1 MRYVQ
6 IDGENLKL
14 EQIEEVAFG
23 KAKVRLSRRAVPKIY
38 RCRKYVEEIIRKGQ
52 TVYGINTGFGKLC
65 RVKIS
70 TSEIERLQKNL
81 VLSHAVGVGPVFSEE
96 EVRAAMLLQANV
108 LAKGHSG
115 VRIEVIQSLIN
126 LLNSGVTPMVPE
138 KGSVGAS
145 GDLAPLSF
153 IALVL
158 IGEGWAFYPNLD
170 PSDNKKLLSG
180 NEALKKAGLKPLKLS
195 AKEGIALINGT
206 QVMTGLGALTLL
218 KAERLSELADIAGAL
233 SCEAALATPVAFD
246 EDLQKARAHKGQGI
260 VARNLIQLMKN
271 SQIREFHK
279 ACPKVQDPYSF
290 RCMPQV
296 HGAVRDALS
305 YVRSVLEVEI
315 NSATDNPLIFPEKN
329 KVISGGNFHGEP
341 VALALDFL
349 GIAVSEL
356 GSISERRIACLMDP
370 SITDLPAFL
379 ISEPGINS
387 GLMMAQT
394 TAAALVSENK
404 ILAHP
409 ASVDSIPTSL
419 NQEDHVSMG
428 TISSRKAREI
438 ANNVEEVLAIEFL
451 CAYQGIC
458 FRAPLKPGIGTG
470 KIFSRIKERVK
481 EIKEDR
487 ILVGDLVKIKELM
500 RIKFGM

>member
-1 MRYVQ
+1 MRYIT
-6 IDGENLKL
+6 IDGESLTL
-14 EQIEEVAFG
+14 EQVEEVAY
-23 KAKVRLSRRAVPKIY
+23 KKTLVRLSQKAIPRIN
-38 RCRKYVEEIIRKGQ
+38 RCRKHVEEIIKKGE

-70 TSEIERLQKNL
+70 PSEIEKLQRNL
-81 VLSHAVGVGPVFSEE
+81 ILSHAIGVGPVFCEE

-115 VRIEVIQSLIN
+115 VRLEVIGSLIK
-126 LLNSGVTPMVPE
+126 LLNSGITPMIPE

-158 IGEGWAFYPNLD
+158 MGEGWAFYPNLD
-170 PSDNKKLLSG
+170 PVDKKRLLSG
-180 NEALKKAGLKPLKLS
+180 KQALKKAKLKPLRLS

-206 QVMTGLGALTLL
+206 EMMTGLGVLTLL
-218 KAERLSELADIAGAL
+218 KAENLSELADMAGAL

-246 EDLQKARAHKGQGI
+246 EDLQKARKHKGQAI
-260 VARNLIQLMKN
+260 TAKNLIQLMKN

-296 HGAVRDALS
+296 HGAIREALS
-305 YVRSVLEVEI
+305 YVRSVLQIEI
-315 NSATDNPLIFPEKN
+315 NSATDNPLIFPEKK

-349 GIAVSEL
+349 GIALAEL
-356 GSISERRIACLMDP
+356 ANISERRIACLMDP
-370 SITDLPAFL
+370 NITDLPAFL
-379 ISEPGINS
+379 VKNPGINS

-404 ILAHP
+404 VLAHP

-428 TISSRKAREI
+428 TIAARKAREI
-438 ANNVEEVLAIEFL
+438 ANNTEEVLAIEFL
-451 CAYQGIC
+451 CAYQGVC
-458 FRAPLKPGIGTG
+458 FRAPLKPGIGTN
-470 KIFSRIKERVK
+470 KIFNRIKQRVK

-500 RIKFGM
+500 KVKFGM

>member
-1 MRYVQ
+1 MKYVQ

-14 EQIEEVAFG
+14 EQIEEVAYW
-23 KAKVRLSRRAVPKIY
+23 KAKVRLSRRAVPKIS

-81 VLSHAVGVGPVFSEE
+81 VLSHAVGVGPVFCEE

-108 LAKGHSG
+108 LSKGYSG
-115 VRIEVIQSLIN
+115 VRLEVIQSLIN

-145 GDLAPLSF
+145 GDLAPLAF

-158 IGEGWAFYPNLD
+158 TGEGWAFY
-170 PSDNKKLLSG
+170 NKRLLLG
-180 NEALKKAGLKPLKLS
+180 KEALKKAGLKPLRLS

-206 QVMTGLGALTLL
+206 QMMTGLGVLTLL
-218 KAERLSELADIAGAL
+218 RAERLAELADMAGAL

-246 EDLQKARAHKGQGI
+246 EDLQRARAHKGQGI
-260 VARNLIQLMKN
+260 AARNLIQIMKN

-296 HGAVRDALS
+296 HGAVRDALR

-315 NSATDNPLIFPEKN
+315 NSATDNPLIFPDKK

-356 GSISERRIACLMDP
+356 GSISERRIAVMMDP
-370 SITDLPAFL
+370 NITDLPAFL
-379 ISEPGINS
+379 VREPGINS

-428 TISSRKAREI
+428 TIASRKAREI
-438 ANNVEEVLAIEFL
+438 ANNTEEVLAIEFL

-458 FRAPLKPGIGTG
+458 FRAPLKPGIGTN

-487 ILVGDLVKIKELM
+487 ILVGDLVKIKEMM
-500 RIKFGM
+500 RAKFGIS

>member
-14 EQIEEVAFG
+14 EQIEEVAFE
-23 KAKVRLSRRAVPKIY
+23 KAKVRLSRRAVPKIS

-70 TSEIERLQKNL
+70 PSEIERLQKNL
-81 VLSHAVGVGPVFSEE
+81 VLSHAVGVGPVFCEE

-108 LAKGHSG
+108 LSKGYSG
-115 VRIEVIQSLIN
+115 VRMEVIQSLIN

-145 GDLAPLSF
+145 GDLSPLAF

-158 IGEGWAFYPNLD
+158 IGEGWAFY
-170 PSDNKKLLSG
+170 NKRLLSG
-180 NEALKKAGLKPLKLS
+180 KEALKKAGLKPLRLS

-206 QVMTGLGALTLL
+206 QMMTGLGALTLL
-218 KAERLSELADIAGAL
+218 RAERLSELADMAGAL

-260 VARNLIQLMKN
+260 VARNLIQFMKN

-279 ACPKVQDPYSF
+279 ACPKVQDPNSF

-296 HGAVRDALS
+296 HGAVRDALQ
-305 YVRSVLEVEI
+305 YVHSVLEVEI
-315 NSATDNPLIFPEKN
+315 NSATDNPLIFPEKK

-356 GSISERRIACLMDP
+356 GSISERRIAVMMDP
-370 SITDLPAFL
+370 NITDLPAFL
-379 ISEPGINS
+379 VREPGINS

-428 TISSRKAREI
+428 TIASRKAREI
-438 ANNVEEVLAIEFL
+438 ANNTEDVLAIEFL

-458 FRAPLKPGIGTG
+458 FRAPLKPGIGTN

-500 RIKFGM
+500 RIKFGL

>member
-1 MRYVQ
+1 MKYVQ

-14 EQIEEVAFG
+14 EQIEETAFG
-23 KAKVRLSRRAVPKIY
+23 KAKVRLSRKAVPKIS
-38 RCRKYVEEIIRKGQ
+38 RCRKYVEEIIRTGQ

-70 TSEIERLQKNL
+70 PSEIERLQKNL
-81 VLSHAVGVGPVFSEE
+81 VLSHAVGVGPVFCEE

-115 VRIEVIQSLIN
+115 VRPVVIQSLIN

-145 GDLAPLSF
+145 GDLAPLAF

-158 IGEGWAFYPNLD
+158 MGEGWAFY
-170 PSDNKKLLSG
+170 KKRLLSG
-180 NEALKKAGLKPLKLS
+180 RDALKKAGLKPLKLS

-206 QVMTGLGALTLL
+206 QMMTGLGALTLL
-218 KAERLSELADIAGAL
+218 RAEKLAELADMAGAL

-246 EDLQKARAHKGQGI
+246 EDLQRARAHKGQGI

-296 HGAVRDALS
+296 HGAVRDALR

-315 NSATDNPLIFPEKN
+315 NSATDNPLIFPDKK

-356 GSISERRIACLMDP
+356 GSISERRIAVMMDP
-370 SITDLPAFL
+370 NITDLPAFL
-379 ISEPGINS
+379 VREPGINS

-428 TISSRKAREI
+428 TIASRKAREI
-438 ANNVEEVLAIEFL
+438 ANNAEEVLAIEFL

-458 FRAPLKPGIGTG
+458 FRAPLKPGIGTN
-470 KIFSRIKERVK
+470 KIFTRIKQRVK

-500 RIKFGM
+500 RVKFGIL

>member
-1 MRYVQ
+1 MKSIQ
-6 IDGENLKL
+6 IDGQHLKL
-14 EQIEEVAFG
+14 EQIEEVAYS
-23 KAKVRLSRRAVPKIY
+23 KAKVKLSRNAIPRIK
-38 RCRKYVEEIIRKGQ
+38 RCRKYVEEIVHKGQ

-70 TSEIERLQKNL
+70 PSEIERLQKNL
-81 VLSHAVGVGPVFSEE
+81 VLSHAVGVGPVFCEE

-108 LAKGHSG
+108 LSKGYSG
-115 VRIEVIQSLIN
+115 VRVEVIQSLIN

-145 GDLAPLSF
+145 GDLAPLAF

-158 IGEGWAFYPNLD
+158 TGEGWAFY
-170 PSDNKKLLSG
+170 NKKLFSG
-180 NEALKKAGLKPLKLS
+180 KDALKKAGLKPLKLS
-195 AKEGIALINGT
+195 AKEGLALINGT
-206 QVMTGLGALTLL
+206 EIMTGLGALTLL
-218 KAERLSELADIAGAL
+218 RAEKLSELADMAGAL

-246 EDLQKARAHKGQGI
+246 EDLQKARAHRGQGM
-260 VARNLIQLMKN
+260 VAKNLVQLMKN

-296 HGAVRDALS
+296 HGAVRDALH

-315 NSATDNPLIFPEKN
+315 NSATDNPLIFPDKK

-356 GSISERRIACLMDP
+356 GSISERRIAVMMDP
-370 SITDLPAFL
+370 NITDLPAFL
-379 ISEPGINS
+379 VSEPGINS

-428 TISSRKAREI
+428 TIASRKAREI
-438 ANNVEEVLAIEFL
+438 ANNTEEVLAIEFL
-451 CAYQGIC
+451 CAYQGVC
-458 FRAPLKPGIGTG
+458 FRA
-470 KIFSRIKERVK
+470 
-481 EIKEDR
+481 
-487 ILVGDLVKIKELM
+487 
-500 RIKFGM
+500 

>member
-1 MRYVQ
+1 MRYVT
-6 IDGENLKL
+6 IDGQSLKL
-14 EQIEEVAFG
+14 DELEAVAYAR
-23 KAKVRLSRRAVPKIY
+23 AKVKLSREAIPRIK
-38 RCRKYVEEIIRKGQ
+38 RCRKYVEELIRKGD

-70 TSEIERLQKNL
+70 SSEIEKLQRNL
-81 VLSHAVGVGPVFSEE
+81 VLSHAFGVGPVFCNE

-115 VRIEVIQSLIN
+115 VRMQVIENLIK

-158 IGEGWAFYPNLD
+158 IGEGWAFYK
-170 PSDNKKLLSG
+170 KKLYSG
-180 NEALKKAGLKPLKLS
+180 KQALKKAGLKPLKLS
-195 AKEGIALINGT
+195 AKEGIALVNGT
-206 QVMTGLGALTLL
+206 ELMASLGVLTLL
-218 KAERLSELADIAGAL
+218 KAERLSELADMAGAL

-246 EDLQKARAHKGQGI
+246 EDLQKARRHKGQAI
-260 VARNLIQLMKN
+260 TARNLIQLMKY

-296 HGAVRDALS
+296 HGAIRDALS
-305 YVRSVLEVEI
+305 YVRSVLQIEI
-315 NSATDNPLIFPEKN
+315 NSATDNPLIFPEKK

-349 GIAVSEL
+349 GIALAEL
-356 GSISERRIACLMDP
+356 ASISERRIAVMMDP
-370 SITDLPAFL
+370 NITDLPAFL
-379 ISEPGINS
+379 ISQPGINS

-404 ILAHP
+404 VLAHP

-428 TISSRKAREI
+428 TIASRKAREI
-438 ANNVEEVLAIEFL
+438 ANNTEEVLAIEFL
-451 CAYQGIC
+451 CAYQGVC
-458 FRAPLKPGIGTG
+458 FRAPLKPGIGTN
-470 KIFSRIKERVK
+470 KIFTRLKERVK

-500 RIKFGM
+500 RVKFGL

>member
-1 MRYVQ
+1 MKYIT

-14 EQIEEVAFG
+14 EQIEEVAYG
-23 KAKVRLSRRAVPKIY
+23 KALVKLSQKAIPKIN
-38 RCRKYVEEIIRKGQ
+38 RCRKYVEEIVKKGE

-70 TSEIERLQKNL
+70 PAEIEKLQKNL
-81 VLSHAVGVGPVFSEE
+81 ILSHAIGVGPVFCEE
-96 EVRAAMLLQANV
+96 EVRAAVLLQANV
-108 LAKGHSG
+108 LAKGYSG
-115 VRIEVIQSLIN
+115 VRLEVIENLIR
-126 LLNSGVTPMVPE
+126 LVNSGVTPMVPE

-170 PSDNKKLLSG
+170 PWDKKRLLSG
-180 NEALKKAGLKPLKLS
+180 KQALKKAGIKPLKLS

-206 QVMTGLGALTLL
+206 EMMTGLGVLTLL
-218 KAERLSELADIAGAL
+218 KGERLAELSDMAGAL

-246 EDLQKARAHKGQGI
+246 EDLQKLRGHKGQKI
-260 VARNLIQLMKN
+260 SAFNLVQLMKN

-296 HGAVRDALS
+296 HGAVRDVLS
-305 YVRSVLEVEI
+305 YVRSVLEIEV
-315 NSATDNPLIFPEKN
+315 NSVTDNPLIFPEKN
-329 KVISGGNFHGEP
+329 KIISGGNFHGEP

-349 GIAVSEL
+349 GIALAEL
-356 GSISERRIACLMDP
+356 ASISERRIAAMMDP
-370 SITDLPAFL
+370 NITELPAFL
-379 ISEPGINS
+379 ISNPGINS

-404 ILAHP
+404 VLAHP

>member
-23 KAKVRLSRRAVPKIY
+23 KAKVRLSRRAVPKIS

-70 TSEIERLQKNL
+70 PSEIERLQKNL

-96 EVRAAMLLQANV
+96 EVRAALLLQANV

-126 LLNSGVTPMVPE
+126 LLNSGITPMVPE

-158 IGEGWAFYPNLD
+158 IGEGWAFY
-170 PSDNKKLLSG
+170 NKKLLSG
-180 NEALKKAGLKPLKLS
+180 KEALKKAGLKPLRLS
-195 AKEGIALINGT
+195 AKEGVSLINGT
-206 QVMTGLGALTLL
+206 QMMTGLGALTLL
-218 KAERLSELADIAGAL
+218 KAERLAELADMAGAL

-246 EDLQKARAHKGQGI
+246 EDLQKVRAHKGQKI
-260 VARNLIQLMKN
+260 SAQNLVQLMKN

-315 NSATDNPLIFPEKN
+315 NSATDNPLIFPEKK

-356 GSISERRIACLMDP
+356 GSISERRIAVMMDP
-370 SITDLPAFL
+370 NITDLPAFL
-379 ISEPGINS
+379 VREPGINS

-428 TISSRKAREI
+428 TIASRKAREI
-438 ANNVEEVLAIEFL
+438 TNNTEEVLAIEFL
-451 CAYQGIC
+451 CAYQGVC
-458 FRAPLKPGIGTG
+458 FRAPLKPGIGTN

-500 RIKFGM
+500 RSKFAM

>member
-1 MRYVQ
+1 MKYVQ
-6 IDGENLKL
+6 IDGEHLKL
-14 EQIEEVAFG
+14 EQIEEVAYG
-23 KAKVRLSRRAVPKIY
+23 KAQVKLSRKAIPKIS
-38 RCRKYVEEIIRKGQ
+38 RCRKYVEEIIRKGG

-70 TSEIERLQKNL
+70 PSEIEKLQKNL
-81 VLSHAVGVGPVFSEE
+81 VLSHAVGVGPVFCEE
-96 EVRAAMLLQANV
+96 EVRAALLLQANV

-126 LLNSGVTPMVPE
+126 LLNSGITPMVPE

-158 IGEGWAFYPNLD
+158 IGEGWAFF
-170 PSDNKKLLSG
+170 KKRLLPG
-180 NEALKKAGLKPLKLS
+180 KQALKKAGIKPLKLS
-195 AKEGIALINGT
+195 AKEGVSLINGT

-246 EDLQKARAHKGQGI
+246 EDLQKARPHKGQKI
-260 VARNLIQLMKN
+260 SAQNLVQLMKK

-315 NSATDNPLIFPEKN
+315 NSATDNPLIFPDKK

-349 GIAVSEL
+349 GIAISEL
-356 GSISERRIACLMDP
+356 GSISERRIAVMMDP
-370 SITDLPAFL
+370 NITDLPAFL
-379 ISEPGINS
+379 VREPGINS

-428 TISSRKAREI
+428 TIASRKAREI
-438 ANNVEEVLAIEFL
+438 ANNTEEVLAIEFL

-458 FRAPLKPGIGTG
+458 FRAPLKPGIGTN
-470 KIFSRIKERVK
+470 KIFTRLKERVK

-487 ILVGDLVKIKELM
+487 ILVGDLVKIKEMM
-500 RIKFGM
+500 RVKFETS

>member
-1 MRYVQ
+1 M
-6 IDGENLKL
+6 
-14 EQIEEVAFG
+14 
-23 KAKVRLSRRAVPKIY
+23 
-38 RCRKYVEEIIRKGQ
+38 
-52 TVYGINTGFGKLC
+52 
-65 RVKIS
+65 
-70 TSEIERLQKNL
+70 
-81 VLSHAVGVGPVFSEE
+81 
-96 EVRAAMLLQANV
+96 
-108 LAKGHSG
+108 
-115 VRIEVIQSLIN
+115 
-126 LLNSGVTPMVPE
+126 
-138 KGSVGAS
+138 
-145 GDLAPLSF
+145 
-153 IALVL
+153 
-158 IGEGWAFYPNLD
+158 
-170 PSDNKKLLSG
+170 
-180 NEALKKAGLKPLKLS
+180 
-195 AKEGIALINGT
+195 
-206 QVMTGLGALTLL
+206 
-218 KAERLSELADIAGAL
+218 AGAL

-246 EDLQKARAHKGQGI
+246 EDLQKVRAHKGQKI
-260 VARNLIQLMKN
+260 SAFNLVQLMNN

-296 HGAVRDALS
+296 HGAVRDALG
-305 YVRSVLEVEI
+305 YVRAVLEVEI
-315 NSATDNPLIFPEKN
+315 NSATDNPLIFPDKN

-349 GIAVSEL
+349 GIAMAEL
-356 GSISERRIACLMDP
+356 ASISERRIAALMDP
-370 SITDLPAFL
+370 NITDLPAFL
-379 ISEPGINS
+379 IQNPGINS

-451 CAYQGIC
+451 CAYQGVC
-458 FRAPLKPGIGTG
+458 FRAPLKPGIGTN
-470 KIFSRIKERVK
+470 KIFTRIKQRVK

-500 RIKFGM
+500 SDF

>member
-6 IDGENLKL
+6 IDGENLRL

-23 KAKVRLSRRAVPKIY
+23 KAKVRLSRRAIPKIS

-70 TSEIERLQKNL
+70 PSEIERLQKNL
-81 VLSHAVGVGPVFSEE
+81 VLSHAVGVGPVFCEE

-108 LAKGHSG
+108 LAKGYSG

-158 IGEGWAFYPNLD
+158 IGEGWAFY
-170 PSDNKKLLSG
+170 NKKLLSG
-180 NEALKKAGLKPLKLS
+180 NEALKKAGLKPLRLS
-195 AKEGIALINGT
+195 AKEGVSLINGT

-218 KAERLSELADIAGAL
+218 KAERLAELADIAGAL

-246 EDLQKARAHKGQGI
+246 EDLQRARAHKGQCI
-260 VARNLIQLMKN
+260 VARNLVQLMKN

-296 HGAVRDALS
+296 HGAVRDALR

-349 GIAVSEL
+349 GIAMAEL
-356 GSISERRIACLMDP
+356 ASISERRIACLMDP
-370 SITDLPAFL
+370 NITDLPAFL
-379 ISEPGINS
+379 TPEPGINS

-428 TISSRKAREI
+428 TIASRKAREI
-438 ANNVEEVLAIEFL
+438 ANNTEEVLAIEFL
-451 CAYQGIC
+451 CAYQGVC
-458 FRAPLKPGIGTG
+458 FRAPLKPGIGTN
-470 KIFSRIKERVK
+470 KIFTRLKERVK

-500 RIKFGM
+500 RVKFGM

>member
-1 MRYVQ
+1 MKYIT

-14 EQIEEVAFG
+14 EQIEQIAYG
-23 KAKVRLSRRAVPKIY
+23 KALVRLSQKAIPKIKC
-38 RCRKYVEEIIRKGQ
+38 CRKYVEEIVKKGE

-70 TSEIERLQKNL
+70 PAEIEKLQKNL
-81 VLSHAVGVGPVFSEE
+81 VLSHAIGVGPVFCEE
-96 EVRAAMLLQANV
+96 EVRAAMILQVNV

-115 VRIEVIQSLIN
+115 VRVEVIDSLIR
-126 LLNSGVTPMVPE
+126 LLNSNVTPMVPE

-158 IGEGWAFYPNLD
+158 IGEGWAFY
-170 PSDNKKLLSG
+170 KKRLLSG
-180 NEALKKAGLKPLKLS
+180 KEALRKAGLKPLKLS

-206 QVMTGLGALTLL
+206 EMMTGLGVLTLL
-218 KAERLSELADIAGAL
+218 KAERLARLADMAGAL
-233 SCEAALATPVAFD
+233 SCEVALATPVAFD
-246 EDLQKARAHKGQGI
+246 EDLQKVRAHKGQKI
-260 VARNLIQLMKN
+260 VAKNLIQLMKN

-296 HGAVRDALS
+296 HGAVRDALG
-305 YVRSVLEVEI
+305 YVRSVLEIEV
-315 NSATDNPLIFPEKN
+315 NSVTDNPLIFPEKN
-329 KVISGGNFHGEP
+329 KIISGGNFHGEP
-341 VALALDFL
+341 VAMALDFL
-349 GIAVSEL
+349 GIAMAEL
-356 GSISERRIACLMDP
+356 TSISERRIAVMMDP
-370 SITDLPAFL
+370 NITDLPAFL

-428 TISSRKAREI
+428 TIASRKAREI
-438 ANNVEEVLAIEFL
+438 ANNTEEVLAIEFL
-451 CAYQGIC
+451 CAYQGVC
-458 FRAPLKPGIGTG
+458 FRAPLKPGIGTN
-470 KIFSRIKERVK
+470 KIFIRIKQRVK

-500 RIKFGM
+500 SDF

>member
-23 KAKVRLSRRAVPKIY
+23 KAKVRLSRRAVPKIS

-70 TSEIERLQKNL
+70 PSEIERLQKNL
-81 VLSHAVGVGPVFSEE
+81 VLSHAVGVGPVFCEE

-108 LAKGHSG
+108 LSKGYSG

-145 GDLAPLSF
+145 GDLAPLAF

-158 IGEGWAFYPNLD
+158 TGEGWAFY
-170 PSDNKKLLSG
+170 NKKLRSG
-180 NEALKKAGLKPLKLS
+180 KEALKKAGLKPLRLS

-206 QVMTGLGALTLL
+206 QMMTGLGALTLL
-218 KAERLSELADIAGAL
+218 RAERLAELADMAGAL

-246 EDLQKARAHKGQGI
+246 EDLQKLRPHKGQKI
-260 VARNLIQLMKN
+260 SAQNLVQLMKN

-305 YVRSVLEVEI
+305 YVRSVLEIEI
-315 NSATDNPLIFPEKN
+315 NSATDNPLIFPDKK

-356 GSISERRIACLMDP
+356 GSISERRIAVMMDP
-370 SITDLPAFL
+370 NITDLPAFL
-379 ISEPGINS
+379 VREPGINS

-428 TISSRKAREI
+428 TIASRKAREI
-438 ANNVEEVLAIEFL
+438 ANNTEEVLAIEFL
-451 CAYQGIC
+451 CAYQGVC
-458 FRAPLKPGIGTG
+458 FRAPLKPGIGTN
-470 KIFSRIKERVK
+470 KIFSRLKERVK

-500 RIKFGM
+500 RIKFETS

>member
-1 MRYVQ
+1 MKYIT

-14 EQIEEVAFG
+14 EQLEQVAYG
-23 KAKVRLSRRAVPKIY
+23 KALVKLSQKAIPKINH
-38 RCRKYVEEIIRKGQ
+38 CRRYVEEIVKKGE

-70 TSEIERLQKNL
+70 PAEIEKLQKNL
-81 VLSHAVGVGPVFSEE
+81 VLSHAIGVGPVFCDE
-96 EVRAAMLLQANV
+96 EVRAAILLQANV
-108 LAKGHSG
+108 LTKGYSG
-115 VRIEVIQSLIN
+115 VRVEVIDSLIK
-126 LLNSGVTPMVPE
+126 LLNSGITPMVPE

-158 IGEGWAFYPNLD
+158 IGEGWAFY
-170 PSDNKKLLSG
+170 KKRLLSG
-180 NEALKKAGLKPLKLS
+180 KEALRKAGLKPLKLS

-206 QVMTGLGALTLL
+206 EMMTGLGVLTLL
-218 KAERLSELADIAGAL
+218 KAERLARLADMAGAL

-246 EDLQKARAHKGQGI
+246 EDLQKVRAHKGQKI

-296 HGAVRDALS
+296 HGAVRDVLG
-305 YVRSVLEVEI
+305 YVRSVLEIEV
-315 NSATDNPLIFPEKN
+315 NSVTDNPLIFPEK
-329 KVISGGNFHGEP
+329 KKIISGGNFHGEP

-349 GIAVSEL
+349 GIALSEL
-356 GSISERRIACLMDP
+356 ASISERRIACLMDP

-428 TISSRKAREI
+428 TIASRKAREI
-438 ANNVEEVLAIEFL
+438 ANNTEEVLAIEFL
-451 CAYQGIC
+451 CAYQGIN
-458 FRAPLKPGIGTG
+458 FRSPLKPGIGTN
-470 KIFSRIKERVK
+470 KIFNRIKQRVK

-500 RIKFGM
+500 RNMFGM

>member
-1 MRYVQ
+1 MKYVQ
-6 IDGENLKL
+6 IDGKHLRL
-14 EQIEEVAFG
+14 EDVEQVAYG
-23 KAKVRLSRRAVPKIY
+23 KVRVKLSSRAVPKIK

-70 TSEIERLQKNL
+70 SSEIERLQKNL
-81 VLSHAVGVGPVFSEE
+81 VLSHAVGVGPVFCEE

-108 LAKGHSG
+108 LSKGYSG
-115 VRIEVIQSLIN
+115 VKIEVIQSLIN

-145 GDLAPLSF
+145 GDLAPLAF

-158 IGEGWAFYPNLD
+158 TGEGWAFYQ
-170 PSDNKKLLSG
+170 KKLLLG
-180 NEALKKAGLKPLKLS
+180 RDALKKAGLKPLKLS
-195 AKEGIALINGT
+195 AKEGLALINGT
-206 QVMTGLGALTLL
+206 EMMTGLGVLTLL
-218 KAERLSELADIAGAL
+218 RAERLSELADMAGAL

-246 EDLQKARAHKGQGI
+246 EDLQKARAHKGQGL
-260 VARNLIQLMKN
+260 VAKNLVQLMKN

-296 HGAVRDALS
+296 HGAVRDALR

-315 NSATDNPLIFPEKN
+315 NSATDNPLIFPDKK

-356 GSISERRIACLMDP
+356 GSISERRIAVMMDP
-370 SITDLPAFL
+370 NITDLPAFL
-379 ISEPGINS
+379 VREPGINS

-404 ILAHP
+404 VLAHP

-428 TISSRKAREI
+428 TIASRKAREI
-438 ANNVEEVLAIEFL
+438 ANNTEEVLAIEFL
-451 CAYQGIC
+451 CAYQGVC
-458 FRAPLKPGIGTG
+458 FRAPLKPGIGTN
-470 KIFSRIKERVK
+470 KIFSRIKQRVK

-500 RIKFGM
+500 REKFEI

>member
-1 MRYVQ
+1 MKY
-6 IDGENLKL
+6 ILMDGESLTL
-14 EQIEEVAFG
+14 EQIEEVAFR
-23 KAKVRLSRRAVPKIY
+23 KALVRLSRKAIPKIN
-38 RCRKYVEEIIRKGQ
+38 RCRKYVEEIIRKGE

-70 TSEIERLQKNL
+70 PAEIERLQKNL
-81 VLSHAVGVGPVFSEE
+81 VLSHAVGVGPVFCEE
-96 EVRAAMLLQANV
+96 EVRATMLLQANV
-108 LAKGHSG
+108 LAKGYSG
-115 VRIEVIQSLIN
+115 VRLEVIESLIN
-126 LLNSGVTPMVPE
+126 LLNLGVAPMVPE

-145 GDLAPLSF
+145 GDLAPLAF

-158 IGEGWAFYPNLD
+158 MGEGWAFY
-170 PSDNKKLLSG
+170 KKRLLSG
-180 NEALKKAGLKPLKLS
+180 KQALKKAGLKPLKLS

-206 QVMTGLGALTLL
+206 QVMTGLGVLTLL
-218 KAERLSELADIAGAL
+218 KAERLAQLADMAGAL

-246 EDLQKARAHKGQGI
+246 EDLQKARKHKGQ
-260 VARNLIQLMKN
+260 ALSAKNLVQLMKN

-296 HGAVRDALS
+296 HGAIRDALS

-315 NSATDNPLIFPEKN
+315 NSATDNPLIFPQKN

-349 GIAVSEL
+349 GIALSEL
-356 GSISERRIACLMDP
+356 ASISERRIAAMMDP
-370 SITDLPAFL
+370 NITGLPAFL
-379 ISEPGINS
+379 TPEPGINS

-428 TISSRKAREI
+428 TIASRKAREI
-438 ANNVEEVLAIEFL
+438 ANNTEEVLAIEFL
-451 CAYQGIC
+451 CAYQGVC
-458 FRAPLKPGIGTG
+458 LRAPLKPGIGTN
-470 KIFSRIKERVK
+470 KIFNRIKQRVK
-481 EIKEDR
+481 KIDEDR

-500 RIKFGM
+500 KVKFGI

>member
-1 MRYVQ
+1 MKYIT
-6 IDGENLKL
+6 IDGESLSL
-14 EQIEEVAFG
+14 EQVEEVAYK
-23 KAKVRLSRRAVPKIY
+23 KALVKLSTKAIPKIN
-38 RCRKYVEEIIRKGQ
+38 RCRKYVEEIVKKGE

-70 TSEIERLQKNL
+70 PSEIEKLQRNL
-81 VLSHAVGVGPVFSEE
+81 VLSHAIGVGPVFCDE
-96 EVRAAMLLQANV
+96 EVRASMLLQANV

-115 VRIEVIQSLIN
+115 VRLEVIDSLIK
-126 LLNSGVTPMVPE
+126 LLNSGITPMVPE

-158 IGEGWAFYPNLD
+158 IGEGWAFY
-170 PSDNKKLLSG
+170 KKRLLTG
-180 NEALKKAGLKPLKLS
+180 KQALKKAKLKPLRLS

-206 QVMTGLGALTLL
+206 EMMTAVGVLTLL
-218 KAERLSELADIAGAL
+218 KGERLSDLADMAGAL
-233 SCEAALATPVAFD
+233 SCEAAFATPVAFD
-246 EDLQKARAHKGQGI
+246 EDLQKARKHKGQAI
-260 VARNLIQLMKN
+260 TAKNLIQLMKN

-305 YVRSVLEVEI
+305 YVRSVLKIEI
-315 NSATDNPLIFPEKN
+315 NSATDNPLIFPEKK

-341 VALALDFL
+341 VALVLDFL
-349 GIAVSEL
+349 GIVLSEL
-356 GSISERRIACLMDP
+356 ANISERRIACLMDP
-370 SITDLPAFL
+370 NITDLPAFL
-379 ISEPGINS
+379 INQPGINS

-404 ILAHP
+404 VLAHP

-428 TISSRKAREI
+428 TIAARKAREI
-438 ANNVEEVLAIEFL
+438 ANNTEEVLAIEFL
-451 CAYQGIC
+451 CAYQGIN
-458 FRAPLKPGIGTG
+458 FRAPLKPGLGTN
-470 KIFSRIKERVK
+470 KIFNRIKQRVK

-500 RIKFGM
+500 RVKFGV

>member
-1 MRYVQ
+1 MKYII

-14 EQIEEVAFG
+14 EQIEQVAYG
-23 KAKVRLSRRAVPKIY
+23 KALVRLSKKAIPKIK
-38 RCRKYVEEIIRKGQ
+38 RCRKYVEEIVKKGE

-70 TSEIERLQKNL
+70 PAEIEKLQKNL
-81 VLSHAVGVGPVFSEE
+81 ILSHAIGVGPVFCEE
-96 EVRAAMLLQANV
+96 EVRAAMLLQTNV
-108 LAKGHSG
+108 LAKGYSG
-115 VRIEVIQSLIN
+115 VRLEVIDSLIK
-126 LLNSGVTPMVPE
+126 LLNSGITPMVPE

-158 IGEGWAFYPNLD
+158 IGEGWAFY
-170 PSDNKKLLSG
+170 KKRLLSG
-180 NEALKKAGLKPLKLS
+180 KEVLRKAGLKPLKLS
-195 AKEGIALINGT
+195 AKEGIALVNGT
-206 QVMTGLGALTLL
+206 EMMTGLGVLTLL
-218 KAERLSELADIAGAL
+218 KAERLARLADMAGAL

-246 EDLQKARAHKGQGI
+246 KDLQKVRKHKGQS
-260 VARNLIQLMKN
+260 VSAKNLVSLMKN

-296 HGAVRDALS
+296 HGAVRDVLG
-305 YVRSVLEVEI
+305 YVRSVLEIEV
-315 NSATDNPLIFPEKN
+315 NSVTDNPLIFPDKN
-329 KVISGGNFHGEP
+329 KIISGGNFHGEP
-341 VALALDFL
+341 VAMALDFL
-349 GIAVSEL
+349 GIALAEL
-356 GSISERRIACLMDP
+356 ASISERRIACLMDP
-370 SITDLPAFL
+370 NITDLPAFL

-404 ILAHP
+404 VLAHP

-428 TISSRKAREI
+428 TIASRKAREI

-451 CAYQGIC
+451 CAYQGVC
-458 FRAPLKPGIGTG
+458 FRAPLKPGIGTN
-470 KIFSRIKERVK
+470 KIFNRIKQRVK

-500 RIKFGM
+500 SDF

>member
-1 MRYVQ
+1 
-6 IDGENLKL
+6 
-14 EQIEEVAFG
+14 
-23 KAKVRLSRRAVPKIY
+23 
-38 RCRKYVEEIIRKGQ
+38 
-52 TVYGINTGFGKLC
+52 
-65 RVKIS
+65 
-70 TSEIERLQKNL
+70 
-81 VLSHAVGVGPVFSEE
+81 
-96 EVRAAMLLQANV
+96 
-108 LAKGHSG
+108 
-115 VRIEVIQSLIN
+115 
-126 LLNSGVTPMVPE
+126 MVPE

-158 IGEGWAFYPNLD
+158 IGEGWAFY
-170 PSDNKKLLSG
+170 NKKLLSG
-180 NEALKKAGLKPLKLS
+180 KEALKKAGLKPLRLS
-195 AKEGIALINGT
+195 AKEGVSLINGT
-206 QVMTGLGALTLL
+206 QMMTGLGALTLL
-218 KAERLSELADIAGAL
+218 KAERLAELADMAGAL

-246 EDLQKARAHKGQGI
+246 EDLQKVRAHKGQKI
-260 VARNLIQLMKN
+260 SAQNLVQLMKN

-315 NSATDNPLIFPEKN
+315 NSATDNPLIFPEKK

-356 GSISERRIACLMDP
+356 GSISERRIAVMMDP
-370 SITDLPAFL
+370 NITDLPAFL
-379 ISEPGINS
+379 VREPGINS

-428 TISSRKAREI
+428 TIASRKAREI
-438 ANNVEEVLAIEFL
+438 TNNTEEVLAIEFL
-451 CAYQGIC
+451 CAYQGVC
-458 FRAPLKPGIGTG
+458 FRAPLKPGIGTN

-500 RIKFGM
+500 RSKFAM

>member
-1 MRYVQ
+1 MKYIQ

-14 EQIEEVAFG
+14 EQIKEVAFG
-23 KAKVRLSRRAVPKIY
+23 KAKVRLSRRAVPKIS
-38 RCRKYVEEIIRKGQ
+38 RCRKYVEEIIRTGQ

-70 TSEIERLQKNL
+70 PSEIERLQKNL
-81 VLSHAVGVGPVFSEE
+81 VLSHAVGVGPVFCEE

-108 LAKGHSG
+108 LSKGNSG
-115 VRIEVIQSLIN
+115 VRLEVIQSLIN

-145 GDLAPLSF
+145 GDLAPLAF

-158 IGEGWAFYPNLD
+158 TGDGWAFY
-170 PSDNKKLLSG
+170 NKKLLSG
-180 NEALKKAGLKPLKLS
+180 KEALKKAGLKPLKLS

-206 QVMTGLGALTLL
+206 QMMTGLGALTLL
-218 KAERLSELADIAGAL
+218 RAERLAELADMAGAL

-246 EDLQKARAHKGQGI
+246 EDLQRARAHKGQGI
-260 VARNLIQLMKN
+260 AARNLIQLMKN

-296 HGAVRDALS
+296 HGAVRDALR

-315 NSATDNPLIFPEKN
+315 NSATDNPLIFPEKK

-356 GSISERRIACLMDP
+356 GSISERRIAVMMDP
-370 SITDLPAFL
+370 NITDLPAFL
-379 ISEPGINS
+379 VREPGINS

-428 TISSRKAREI
+428 TIASRKAREI
-438 ANNVEEVLAIEFL
+438 ANNTEDVLAIEFL

-458 FRAPLKPGIGTG
+458 FRAPLKPGIGTN
-470 KIFSRIKERVK
+470 KIFTRIKERVK

-500 RIKFGM
+500 RVKFGIL